1 MREMGNDNRS
11 EISYIK
17 LKRKDGQNFINFI
30 KKSFRNTQ
38 IIDQKSQI
46 LHKNDYILYPIVD
59 NQILIDKI
67 INLIDKEI
75 NFDLISKPGIPNES
89 YKYRTL
95 QEALKGKILD
105 KYSDLIP
112 KSYDIVGHIAI
123 IEFDKFIDVDGDELN
138 NYKQSIAEAISSVNK
153 NVRTVYE
160 KKSQIKGKYRLRE
173 LAVLY
178 GDDKS
183 ETIHKENECIFKLD
197 VKNTYF
203 SPRLVFERRRIVSK
217 GIKEDEIIVD
227 MFAGI
232 GTFSI
237 QIAKNY
243 NVKIYAFDINP
254 NGFRY
259 MKDNIEINKLKGLIL
274 PNNMDVKE
282 LLEPENKL
290 GQLLRNKASRI
301 IMNLPENSIQYLD
314 VACFLMKESGGI
326 IHFYQFSEK
335 PNPVEKSLKDLE
347 KELKSLNWQID
358 SIDNSKIVKHYSP
371 KSELVVVD
379 LKIRALK

>member
-1 MREMGNDNRS
+1 MISDNA
-11 EISYIK
+11 E
-17 LKRKDGQNFINFI
+17 
-30 KKSFRNTQ
+30 RNV
-38 IIDQKSQI
+38 IIFVSRRFVS
-46 LHKNDYILYPIVD
+46 LY
-59 NQILIDKI
+59 
-67 INLIDKEI
+67 
-75 NFDLISKPGIPNES
+75 
-89 YKYRTL
+89 
-95 QEALKGKILD
+95 
-105 KYSDLIP
+105 
-112 KSYDIVGHIAI
+112 IVGTLLLFLFK
-123 IEFDKFIDVDGDELN
+123 IEVMLN
-138 NYKQSIAEAISSVNK
+138 
-153 NVRTVYE
+153 
-160 KKSQIKGKYRLRE
+160 
-173 LAVLY
+173 
-178 GDDKS
+178 
-183 ETIHKENECIFKLD
+183 F
-197 VKNTYF
+197 
-203 SPRLVFERRRIVSK
+203 IVSK